1 MLIEKIFQNF
11 NIVNYNKSFIHNG
24 FSFIYTNVKL
34 QTFPLFTIVFT
45 YVNYNYYICN
55 MNINDRF
62 TKILEYSGFT
72 ASEFADEIDVQRS
85 SISHIISGR
94 NKPSLEFIVK
104 IKNRFPE
111 ISWDWIILGQGEML
125 QNDSALSTSESK
137 INLEE
142 ENSSPDLFTLI
153 DEDYKNE
160 IFIQENLQKETPRE
174 SNTPFPTPKKEK
186 ISDSQRLEVQEDIS
200 EVQNI
205 VNQSITNNSTENKI
219 KRIVFFYENGKFEAF
234 EP

>member
-1 MLIEKIFQNF
+1 
-11 NIVNYNKSFIHNG
+11 
-24 FSFIYTNVKL
+24 
-34 QTFPLFTIVFT
+34 
-45 YVNYNYYICN
+45 

-111 ISWDWIILGQGEML
+111 INWDWIILGQGEML

-174 SNTPFPTPKKEK
+174 SNTSFPTPKKEK

-205 VNQSITNNSTENKI
+205 VNQSITNLPTENKI

>member
-1 MLIEKIFQNF
+1 
-11 NIVNYNKSFIHNG
+11 
-24 FSFIYTNVKL
+24 
-34 QTFPLFTIVFT
+34 
-45 YVNYNYYICN
+45 

-85 SISHIISGR
+85 SISHIITGR

-111 ISWDWIILGQGEML
+111 IRWDWIILGQGEML
-125 QNDSALSTSESK
+125 QNNSALSTSESK

-174 SNTPFPTPKKEK
+174 SNTSFPTPKKEK

-205 VNQSITNNSTENKI
+205 VNQSITNSTTENKI
-219 KRIVFFYENGKFEAF
+219 KRIVFFYENRKFEAF

>member
-1 MLIEKIFQNF
+1 
-11 NIVNYNKSFIHNG
+11 
-24 FSFIYTNVKL
+24 
-34 QTFPLFTIVFT
+34 
-45 YVNYNYYICN
+45 

-125 QNDSALSTSESK
+125 QNNSALSTSESK

-160 IFIQENLQKETPRE
+160 IFIQENLQKDTPRE
-174 SNTPFPTPKKEK
+174 SNTSFPTPKKEK

-205 VNQSITNNSTENKI
+205 VNQSITNLPTENKI